1 MHRTEILNNAL
12 TPIRSVFF
20 SKNNLTVVGLF
31 LQDLS
36 VRFDVLV
43 IVVVMAAA
51 VVAGVVEPPR
61 VAGGNVTVAVVVAV
75 AFVPS
80 LDLET
85 HLEQK
90 RGFLNKGKMKR
101 KNG

>member
-1 MHRTEILNNAL
+1 M
-12 TPIRSVFF
+12 
-20 SKNNLTVVGLF
+20 
-31 LQDLS
+31 
-36 VRFDVLV
+36 LV

-90 RGFLNKGKMKR
+90 KGIFEKR
-101 KNG
+101 QNETKKWVDCDSGKSHDYKTFNVIKCESSTTSFTVPLYLLHHH

>member
-1 MHRTEILNNAL
+1 M
-12 TPIRSVFF
+12 
-20 SKNNLTVVGLF
+20 
-31 LQDLS
+31 
-36 VRFDVLV
+36 LV

-51 VVAGVVEPPR
+51 VVAEVVEPLR

-90 RGFLNKGKMKR
+90 KR
-101 KNG
+101 RFEQRQNEKKRIMTLTYLQCAPQ

>member
-1 MHRTEILNNAL
+1 MHRTDILNNASHQL
-12 TPIRSVFF
+12 DMFVFF
-20 SKNNLTVVGLF
+20 KKKSLTVVDLF

-43 IVVVMAAA
+43 IVVVMAAV
-51 VVAGVVEPPR
+51 VVAGFVEPPR

-75 AFVPS
+75 AFVPL

-90 RGFLNKGKMKR
+90 RTF
-101 KNG
+101 

>member
-1 MHRTEILNNAL
+1 MHRTEILNNASHQL
-12 TPIRSVFF
+12 GLFFF
-20 SKNNLTVVGLF
+20 SKKNLTVVGLF

-36 VRFDVLV
+36 VRFDVLM

-51 VVAGVVEPPR
+51 VVVGVVEPPR

-90 RGFLNKGKMKR
+90 RAF
-101 KNG
+101 